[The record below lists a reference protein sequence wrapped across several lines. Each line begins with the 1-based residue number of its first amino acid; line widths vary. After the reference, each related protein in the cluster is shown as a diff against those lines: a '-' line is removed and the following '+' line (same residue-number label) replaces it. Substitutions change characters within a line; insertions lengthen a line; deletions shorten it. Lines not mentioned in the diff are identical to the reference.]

1 MSTGGTFVSYRRED
15 AAGFAGRL
23 CDSIERLLPDEPIF
37 RDVDGL
43 SPGQDFVSAI
53 DARLR
58 QCRVCLA
65 VIGRDWLNARDGQGR
80 RRLDQPDD
88 FVRLELAAA
97 LARPE
102 VLVIPVL
109 VEGAPMPPADALPA
123 EIRGLAR
130 RQAVALRDDTWDS
143 DVVRLVRSLE
153 TAAQPLQP
161 RVSAAKGFRLDWRVA
176 TGVAALVVLALI
188 VNGLRSDAP
197 DGDAVVTSNQPTA
210 SPAIEPARP
219 AIEPDPPATEPAPPT
234 TTPAGARDLAIPA
247 VSQVGSRGVIYTV
260 MSARLEPGGSS
271 DTLRL
276 RIGLDNEAD
285 GGVNFWDNTFRLVVG
300 GDVLAPNSNLNVGV
314 AGRATSEGVVTFAV
328 PPGTPR
334 GVVRITAWESTG
346 EIPLDFNSRATAGT
360 ATGSRSSR
368 AIVTSI
374 INEARPLANDP
385 YLSATLTR
393 VSTRRFANV
402 LRLDLE
408 VRLVA
413 VGSAIGTGHLTLRLG
428 IGEEVLAPVLVP
440 VAVIDGGTTLRTAFA
455 FEVPTD
461 TTRTVL
467 RATVGQS
474 RGEVPLTLR

>member
-1 MSTGGTFVSYRRED
+1 VSSGGTVVSYRRED

-23 CDSIERLLPDEPIF
+23 CDSLERLLPDEPIF

-65 VIGRDWLNARDGQGR
+65 VIGRDWLNARDAQGG
-80 RRLDQPDD
+80 RRLDQPED

-109 VEGAPMPPADALPA
+109 VEGASMPPADALPS

-153 TAAQPLQP
+153 TATPPRAP
-161 RVSAAKGFRLDWRVA
+161 RVAAATGFRLDWRVA
-176 TGVAALVVLALI
+176 AGVAALVVLALV
-188 VNGLRSDAP
+188 VNALRSDAP
-197 DGDAVVTSNQPTA
+197 DGDGVVASSPPTA
-210 SPAIEPARP
+210 L
-219 AIEPDPPATEPAPPT
+219 PPAGPVPAAEPVP
-234 TTPAGARDLAIPA
+234 TPAEAAAPSTAAPAGTQDLAIPA
-247 VSQVGSRGVIYTV
+247 VSQVGSRGLVYTV

-276 RIGLDNEAD
+276 RIAVDNDME
-285 GGVNFWDNTFRLVVG
+285 GGINFGDNMFRLVAG
-300 GDVLAPNSNLNVGV
+300 GDTLAPNSNLSLVV
-314 AGRATSEGVVTFAV
+314 AGRATSEGEVTFAV
-328 PPGTPR
+328 PPGTQR
-334 GVVRITAWESTG
+334 GVVRITALESTG
-346 EIPLDFNSRATAGT
+346 EIPLDFRSRATAGP
-360 ATGSRSSR
+360 AAGSRR
-368 AIVTSI
+368 ARALVTAIGS
-374 INEARPLANDP
+374 EAQPLVNSP
-385 YLSATLTR
+385 YLSATLTS

-402 LRLDLE
+402 LRVDLGL
-408 VRLVA
+408 RLA
-413 VGSAIGTGHLTLRLG
+413 ASISMNSGSLTLRLAV
-428 IGEEVLAPVLVP
+428 GEEVLAPTLFP
-440 VAVIDGGTTLRTAFA
+440 TAVIEGGTTLRTAYA

-461 TTRTVL
+461 TTRAVL
-467 RATVGQS
+467 RATVGES
-474 RGEVPLTLR
+474 RGEMPLTLR

>member
-65 VIGRDWLNARDGQGR
+65 VIGRDWLNARDAQGR

-109 VEGAPMPPADALPA
+109 VEGAPMPPADALPS

-153 TAAQPLQP
+153 TASQP
-161 RVSAAKGFRLDWRVA
+161 RERRTPATPGFRLDWRVA
-176 TGVAALVVLALI
+176 AGVAVLVGLALI
-188 VNGLRSDAP
+188 ANALRSGAP
-197 DGDAVVTSNQPTA
+197 DGDAAVASNQPEA
-210 SPAIEPARP
+210 PS
-219 AIEPDPPATEPAPPT
+219 ATEPAPAAPT
-234 TTPAGARDLAIPA
+234 PAAPTPAGARDLAIPA
-247 VSQVGSRGVIYTV
+247 VSQVGSRGLVYTV
-260 MSARLEPGGSS
+260 MSARVEPGGSS
-271 DTLRL
+271 DRLRL
-276 RIGLDNEAD
+276 RIALENDSD
-285 GGVNFWDNTFRLVVG
+285 GGVNFWDNTFRLVIG
-300 GDVLAPNSNLNVGV
+300 GDVLAPDSGLNLIV
-314 AGRATSEGVVTFAV
+314 AGRATSEGEVTFVV
-328 PPGTPR
+328 PHGTRR
-334 GVVRITAWESTG
+334 GVVRITAVDSTG
-346 EIPLDFNSRATAGT
+346 DMPLDFTSRATAGS
-360 ATGSRSSR
+360 AAGSRSAR
-368 AIVTSI
+368 ALVTTIS
-374 INEARPLANDP
+374 NEARPLVNNPA
-385 YLSATLTR
+385 LSAALTS

-402 LRLDLE
+402 LRVDLGL
-408 VRLVA
+408 RLAAGAGGVLSGSLVLRLA
-413 VGSAIGTGHLTLRLG
+413 VGDD
-428 IGEEVLAPVLVP
+428 VLAPILFPSV
-440 VAVIDGGTTLRTAFA
+440 VIDGRTTLRTVAA

-461 TTRTVL
+461 TMRAVL
-467 RATVGQS
+467 RASVDQS